1 MEVGDLPVVAELER
15 SCFAVPWSEGL
26 IGECLDGSIDKVWV
40 LEIRTQ
46 AEYPPLIIGYCNFRV
61 IAGEGELMR
70 IAVSR
75 EYRGRGYARKLMENL
90 VADAIENQVQAVTL
104 EVRASNLFA
113 VNLYKA
119 YGFQIEAVR
128 RGYYTEPT
136 EDALIMWRRQF

>member
-1 MEVGDLPVVAELER
+1 MEAGDLPAVAELER
-15 SCFAVPWSEGL
+15 SSFAVPWSEGL
-26 IGECLDGSIDKVWV
+26 IGECLAGSLDKVCV
-40 LEIRTQ
+40 LELKP
-46 AEYPPLIIGYCNFRV
+46 ENGYPPLITGYYNFRV

-70 IAVSR
+70 IAVAR

-90 VADAIENQVQAVTL
+90 VADVRENQVRAVTL

-128 RGYYTEPT
+128 RGYYTDPT
-136 EDALIMWRRQF
+136 EDALIMWRR